1 MKSPI
6 AKSDAPGA
14 KTPQNCPWWVRFRP
28 DQGQKPHKT
37 APGGQVSGLT
47 EGKNPTKLPGRYKT
61 SGFPLQYSKKCS
73 KKLTDCE
80 IIHYFCSDEKPYEQR
95 PFY

>member
-14 KTPQNCPWWVRFRP
+14 KTPQNCPWWVRFKP
-28 DQGQKPHKT
+28 YQGQKPRKT

-47 EGKNPTKLPGRYKT
+47 EGKNPTKLPGVTK
-61 SGFPLQYSKKCS
+61 LQAFLYNTQKNVQKIDR
-73 KKLTDCE
+73 L
-80 IIHYFCSDEKPYEQR
+80 
-95 PFY
+95 